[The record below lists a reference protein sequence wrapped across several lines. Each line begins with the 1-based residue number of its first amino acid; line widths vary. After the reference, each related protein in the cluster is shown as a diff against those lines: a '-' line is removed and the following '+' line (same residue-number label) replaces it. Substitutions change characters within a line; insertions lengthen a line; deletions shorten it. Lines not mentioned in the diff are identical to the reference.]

1 MTTFAIMQKSP
12 QPEVQPPAIEQ
23 LKRAFSKIPGLT
35 AYDAS
40 KYCQETFGMIA
51 RNFTREQATVLQAA
65 LAAEGIEA
73 EAVEEPRLPALPM
86 GKMVRRVEI
95 TPQALMIYDPVGQ
108 KFPLEWGHVMVIAAG
123 KVSVAEFTR
132 VREEREASNYDL
144 SNLDRRNQR
153 QPKKVTE
160 YKSKE
165 KLREQYL
172 LEIILSR
179 AVMRYGIE
187 ADRFDFGCLGE
198 RAATD
203 EAGDFCLLV
212 RELAK
217 HAPQAV
223 LNRGARAMVTGPGAT
238 VSYRNKSILN
248 EEMIWQLWRMS
259 QGQTPG

>member
-1 MTTFAIMQKSP
+1 MTTCAVMLKSS
-12 QPEVQPPAIEQ
+12 QTEVQPPAIEQ
-23 LKRAFSKIPGLT
+23 LKRAFGKIPGLT
-35 AYDAS
+35 AYDAN

-51 RNFTREQATVLQAA
+51 RNFTGEQATVLQAA
-65 LAAEGIEA
+65 LAAEGIET
-73 EAVEEPRLPALPM
+73 EVVEETRLPALPA

-123 KVSVAEFTR
+123 KVSVAEFMR

-144 SNLDRRNQR
+144 SNLNRRNQR
-153 QPKKVTE
+153 QPKKITE
-160 YKSKE
+160 YTSKE
-165 KLREQYL
+165 KQREQYL

-198 RAATD
+198 RAKTD

-217 HAPQAV
+217 RAPQAA
-223 LNRGARAMVTGPGAT
+223 LNRGARAMVAGPGAS
-238 VSYRNKSILN
+238 VSYKSRNILN

-259 QGQTPG
+259 QT

>member
-1 MTTFAIMQKSP
+1 MTTCAVMQKST
-12 QPEVQPPAIEQ
+12 EPPAIEQ
-23 LKRAFSKIPGLT
+23 LKRAFSRIPGLT

-40 KYCQETFGMIA
+40 KYCRETFGIVA
-51 RNFTREQATVLQAA
+51 RNFTGEQATVLQAA

-73 EAVEEPRLPALPM
+73 EVVEESRLPVLPA
-86 GKMVRRVEI
+86 GKMVRRAEI
-95 TPQALMIYDPVGQ
+95 TPEALMIYDPVGQ

-132 VREEREASNYDL
+132 VRTEREASSYDL
-144 SNLDRRNQR
+144 SNLDRRNRR

-160 YKSKE
+160 YTSKE

-198 RAATD
+198 RAKPD
-203 EAGDFCLLV
+203 EAGNFCQLL

-217 HAPQAV
+217 HAPQAA
-223 LNRGARAMVTGPGAT
+223 LNRGARAMVAEPGAL
-238 VSYRNKSILN
+238 VSYRGKNILN
-248 EEMIWQLWRMS
+248 EEIIWQLWRMS
-259 QGQTPG
+259 RDQKPG